1 MFCSMSAF
9 TIRYVL
15 YLLAHFLY
23 LYITF
28 QRPFEGSTQTTLATQ
43 ITKASPSFPITAPP
57 VTMPCLHAISSALE
71 EDPAKRMGA
80 ASFHSFTDNPFF
92 RAIDFEALERK
103 EVEPVFVPSS
113 EKTNFDATY
122 DLEELLLEEAPLEAR
137 ARRQKPREPL
147 KEDASEKEIREDDLY
162 KMIETQF
169 TPFDYTTAAYERY
182 IPFPAGHTLT
192 LIRLARY
199 AGALDPNSS
208 STCSPTD
215 WTQPPPMTPSQNQ
228 AEGSGARSIGRRSTS
243 RRRKASGQ
251 PTSLSGSPPMPS
263 QHPPLPNGQ
272 GSSPQPGTYRQA
284 SSSHSTKA
292 KTPLSPYQAS
302 YNRQQ
307 RPTGTRK
314 ESTSGGMQVTL
325 DEMGSWSEL
334 AKQDA
339 TLPADAK
346 LEVAAK
352 PSGGMLSFLGRKK
365 GRGHSPKPQER
376 GILGKEGARVV
387 ISSGE

>member
-1 MFCSMSAF
+1 
-9 TIRYVL
+9 
-15 YLLAHFLY
+15 
-23 LYITF
+23 
-28 QRPFEGSTQTTLATQ
+28 
-43 ITKASPSFPITAPP
+43 
-57 VTMPCLHAISSALE
+57 
-71 EDPAKRMGA
+71 
-80 ASFHSFTDNPFF
+80 
-92 RAIDFEALERK
+92 
-103 EVEPVFVPSS
+103 
-113 EKTNFDATY
+113 
-122 DLEELLLEEAPLEAR
+122 
-137 ARRQKPREPL
+137 
-147 KEDASEKEIREDDLY
+147 
-162 KMIETQF
+162 MIETQF

-182 IPFPAGHTLT
+182 FPLPNVHTLT

-199 AGALDPNSS
+199 AGTLDPNSS
-208 STCSPTD
+208 NTGSPTD
-215 WTQPPPMTPSQNQ
+215 WTQPPPMTSSQNPSD
-228 AEGSGARSIGRRSTS
+228 ASSARSIGRRSTS
-243 RRRKASGQ
+243 RKRGKSSNQ
-251 PTSLSGSPPMPS
+251 PPSLSGSPPMPS
-263 QHPPLPNGQ
+263 NHPPLPNGQ
-272 GSSPQPGTYRQA
+272 GSSPQSGNYRQA
-284 SSSHSTKA
+284 SSSHSTRA

-352 PSGGMLSFLGRKK
+352 PTGGMLSFLGRKK